1 MLRQIRLLVDLTLEY
16 DSTAYDEEGAREAAL
31 DALDNMAAEQV
42 VLADDERDN
51 ATVTIIAAWEALDE
65 MG

>member
-51 ATVTIIAAWEALDE
+51 ATVTIIAASEALDE